1 MKKQILYIAMLLLIS
16 TACQDFVDVDPDYQ
30 EEISNGL
37 VDIEDYE
44 GATIGIVS
52 AMRAGAYYGSTY
64 GSLME
69 MMGEDLFETPE
80 SLGNSRTMTDW
91 IFTSADGTVSNAWLQ
106 MYQVILRANTVISG
120 IDDVEEDV
128 PGRKNR
134 LKAQALALRAY
145 AHFDLLRAFG
155 QSYDRNST
163 ELGIPVK
170 TSIEISLPERAT
182 VQATYDQIFS
192 DLNDAL
198 TLYDNMDVAD
208 AEIQTTFFSKLAAQA
223 LLARISLYA
232 GLDSDAVNYATTVI
246 NSSRTALVSRADYPL
261 VWSQEKVD
269 GSSVESE
276 VIFEIA
282 FTFGQD
288 SRIGA
293 PVYFVPNNRVAFRP
307 SSLWIDL
314 FGVTPSSDVRYTSYA
329 RADSRRGGAIIPSK
343 YEANDGFL
351 SFKALRLSEMYLI
364 RAEAYANQ
372 SQSVEASADL
382 NTLRAARINGYVNEN
397 LTGTSLM
404 NAIKVE
410 RRKELFM
417 EGHKWFDT
425 RRYGDAINRGPD
437 FAAPAVTQSLSA
449 GNFRFVWP
457 IPQDEVDANP
467 NIADQQNPNY

>member
-1 MKKQILYIAMLLLIS
+1 MKKQILFIATLLLIS
-16 TACQDFVDVDPDYQ
+16 TACKDFVDIEPDYQ

-44 GATIGIVS
+44 GATIGILS
-52 AMRAGAYYGSTY
+52 AMRSGSYYGSTY

-80 SLGNSRTMTDW
+80 SLGNSRSMTDW
-91 IFTSADGTVSNAWLQ
+91 IYTSANGTISNSWLQ
-106 MYQVILRANTVISG
+106 IYQVILRANTVING
-120 IDDVEEDV
+120 IDDIEEDV

-134 LKAQALALRAY
+134 LKAQAYALRAF

-163 ELGIPVK
+163 ELGVPIK
-170 TSIEISLPERAT
+170 TDIEISLPDRAT
-182 VQATYDQIFS
+182 VQEVYDQIFA
-192 DLNDAL
+192 DLNESM
-198 TLYDNMDVAD
+198 TLFDNMDIGD
-208 AEIQTTFFSKLAAQA
+208 DEIPTTFFSKLAAQA

-232 GLDSDAVNYATTVI
+232 GMDTEAVNYATTVI
-246 NSSRTALVSRADYPL
+246 NSARTGFVSRNNYPL

-269 GSSVESE
+269 GTSLASE

-288 SRIGA
+288 SRIGS
-293 PVYFVPNNRVAFRP
+293 PIYFVPNNRVAFRP
-307 SSLWIDL
+307 SSLWLDL
-314 FGVTPSSDVRYTSYA
+314 FGATPSNDARYNAYV

-372 SQSVEASADL
+372 GQNAQASADL
-382 NTLRAARINGYVNEN
+382 NTLRAARINGYVNES
-397 LTGTSLM
+397 LSGTALM

-417 EGHKWFDT
+417 EGHRWFDV
-425 RRYGDAINRGPD
+425 RRYGDGITRGSD
-437 FAAPAVTQSLSA
+437 FAAPAVTQSISA

-457 IPQDEVDANP
+457 IPQDEIDANP

>member
-16 TACQDFVDVDPDYQ
+16 TACEDFVDVDPDYQ

-52 AMRAGAYYGSTY
+52 AMRAAAYYGSTY

-91 IFTSADGTVSNAWLQ
+91 IFTSADGTISNAWLQ
-106 MYQVILRANTVISG
+106 MYQVILRANTVING

-134 LKAQALALRAY
+134 LKAQALALRAM
-145 AHFDLLRAFG
+145 AHFDLLRAYG

-163 ELGIPVK
+163 ALGIPIK
-170 TSIEISLPERAT
+170 TSIEISLPERAS
-182 VQATYDQIFS
+182 VQATYDQIFD
-192 DLNDAL
+192 DLSDAL
-198 TLYDNMDVAD
+198 TLYDNMDIAD
-208 AEIQTTFFSKLAAQA
+208 AEIPVTFFSKLAAQA

-232 GLDSDAVNYATTVI
+232 GLDADAVNYATTVI
-246 NSSRTALVSRADYPL
+246 NSSRTALVARADYPL

-293 PVYFVPNNRVAFRP
+293 PIYFVPNNRVAFRP

-314 FGVTPSSDVRYTSYA
+314 FGSSPSSDVRYTSYA
-329 RADSRRGGAIIPSK
+329 KADSRRGGAIIPSK

-372 SQSVEASADL
+372 NQSAQASADL
-382 NTLRAARINGYVNEN
+382 NTLRAARINGYINEN